1 MAEIGLEP
9 RERILNS
16 AYGLFATRGV
26 RDVGIDEVIR
36 RSRVAMETL
45 YKYVGSK
52 DDLVLAFL
60 EIREQRWTGGRFGS
74 RRLAKPMAQA
84 LIERHRL

>member
-1 MAEIGLEP
+1 MA
-9 RERILNS
+9 
-16 AYGLFATRGV
+16 
-26 RDVGIDEVIR
+26 
-36 RSRVAMETL
+36 TL